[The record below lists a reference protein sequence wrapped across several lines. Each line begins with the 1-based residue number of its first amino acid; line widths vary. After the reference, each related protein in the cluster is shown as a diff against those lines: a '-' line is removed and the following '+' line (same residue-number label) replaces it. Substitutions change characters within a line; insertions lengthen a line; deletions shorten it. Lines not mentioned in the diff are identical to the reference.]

1 MHLTMQIITE
11 IRTVII
17 EDRFNNDPIS
27 SEIELDIQNKIR
39 ERNKKLE
46 DPKLKKIFL
55 DCRLELDFDGQYLW
69 RSDPDR
75 QFKDVYDLGEVN
87 KLNKEWENEAVLRD
101 IRNKKLIRTSTG
113 NLVEWLDFEQKW
125 TDKRL

>member
-1 MHLTMQIITE
+1 MHLTMQIIKE

-27 SEIELDIQNKIR
+27 SEIELDIQNKIM

-113 NLVEWLDFEQKW
+113 NLVEWLDIEQKW
-125 TDKRL
+125 TDK